1 MKTTHMKAD
10 STVFSFYRA
19 VTFHPDLMKV
29 PQVYGAV
36 ANTIHVWTLESG
48 SSSMT
53 ATLAGHHSAITALQ
67 VTHDTKH
74 MVR

>member
-1 MKTTHMKAD
+1 MTLLIKATINVV
-10 STVFSFYRA
+10 SLCRA
-19 VTFHPDLMKV
+19 VTFHPDLVKV

-48 SSSMT
+48 SSSLT
-53 ATLAGHHSAITALQ
+53 ASMEGHHSAITALQ
-67 VTHDTKH
+67 LTHDTKH